1 MRKVTKTWK
10 LWWMLFI
17 HLLAIIG
24 IIGLYAEYIVSV
36 ELHGFIQFLATVV
49 VVATVSVFI
58 ANSIKLLN
66 RILKSKKLW

>member
-1 MRKVTKTWK
+1 
-10 LWWMLFI
+10 MLFI

-24 IIGLYAEYIVSV
+24 VIGLYAEYIISI
-36 ELHGFIQFLATVV
+36 ELNGFIQFLATI
-49 VVATVSVFI
+49 ALLGIIAVFI